1 MPAQD
6 GKSFGE
12 KKLFY
17 GWIVVLA
24 SFLSMLVVGL
34 IYSYGVFVKPLTQEF
49 GWSRASISLA
59 FSISILLST
68 MSLPLGRMS
77 DLYGV
82 RKVVA
87 IGAVLTGGGLL
98 LSSQISSLVEF
109 CICIGI
115 AGFGISALYVPPV
128 SAIARWFEKGK
139 GMATGFA
146 VSALSGGMALFPPVI
161 GILIE
166 SFGWRTTF
174 LILGIVVFLILS
186 ISSFL
191 IRHEPKAL
199 GLAPHGADEAVKNEI
214 RVEFDLRTAARK
226 KPFWYIYLVMVFTHI
241 SLFLV
246 TVHVVPHAI
255 GLGIDE
261 ITASTALTLLGICSM
276 LARIL
281 GGVAS
286 DKLGTANLF
295 TLFLAIQSISTLL
308 LFKSVD
314 IWTIYAAMSLMG
326 IGFGGWIAIYPI
338 LVRGFFGTKYLGSI
352 LGTFD
357 SGVGLGGLIGPY
369 LGGLI
374 FDNIRNYDL
383 AFLLSGTICAL
394 AVVASALLRKNKAKK
409 FSAP

>member
-1 MPAQD
+1 MPTW
-6 GKSFGE
+6 GRKSLGE
-12 KKLFY
+12 RKLFY

-59 FSISILLST
+59 FSISIFLST

-146 VSALSGGMALFPPVI
+146 VSALSGGMALFPPII
-161 GILIE
+161 GTLIE
-166 SFGWRTTF
+166 KFGWRSTF
-174 LILGIVVFLILS
+174 LVLGILVFLLLS

-191 IRHEPKAL
+191 IRHDPGTL
-199 GLAPHGADEAVKNEI
+199 GLVPYGANKILKNEAM
-214 RVEFDLRTAARK
+214 VECDLKTAARK

-295 TLFLAIQSISTLL
+295 TLFLAVQSISTFL
-308 LFKSVD
+308 LFKSRD
-314 IWTIYAAMSLMG
+314 IWTIYLAMSLMG
-326 IGFGGWIAIYPI
+326 IGFGGWIAIYPL
-338 LVRGFFGTKYLGSI
+338 LVRSFFGTKYIGSI

-383 AFLLSGTICAL
+383 AFLLSGSICSL
-394 AVVASALLRKNKAKK
+394 AVVTSILLKKRKSKILTL
-409 FSAP
+409 

>member
-1 MPAQD
+1 MPTLD
-6 GKSFGE
+6 RKPLTE

-34 IYSYGVFVKPLTQEF
+34 IYSYGVFIKPLTQEF

-77 DLYGV
+77 DIYGV
-82 RKVVA
+82 RKVIM
-87 IGAVLTGGGLL
+87 IGAVLTSGGLL
-98 LSSQISSLVEF
+98 LSSQISSLVEL
-109 CICIGI
+109 CIWIGI
-115 AGFGISALYVPPV
+115 TGFGISALYVPPV

-166 SFGWRTTF
+166 NFGWRTTF
-174 LILGIVVFLILS
+174 LILGAIVFLLLS
-186 ISSFL
+186 VSSFL
-191 IRHEPKAL
+191 IRHEPKTL
-199 GLAPHGADEAVKNEI
+199 GLIPYGADRTENKI
-214 RVEFDLRTAARK
+214 IVEYNLRTATRK

-255 GLGIDE
+255 GIGINE
-261 ITASTALTLLGICSM
+261 ITASTSLTLLGICSM

-281 GGVAS
+281 GGAAS
-286 DKLGTANLF
+286 DRLGTTNLF
-295 TLFLAIQSISTLL
+295 AIFLSLQSLSTFL
-308 LFKSVD
+308 LFKSGD
-314 IWTIYAAMSLMG
+314 IWTIYLAITLM
-326 IGFGGWIAIYPI
+326 
-338 LVRGFFGTKYLGSI
+338 
-352 LGTFD
+352 
-357 SGVGLGGLIGPY
+357 
-369 LGGLI
+369 
-374 FDNIRNYDL
+374 
-383 AFLLSGTICAL
+383 
-394 AVVASALLRKNKAKK
+394 
-409 FSAP
+409 

>member
-1 MPAQD
+1 MVARSR
-6 GKSFGE
+6 KTFGE

-68 MSLPLGRMS
+68 MSLPLGRIS

-87 IGAVLTGGGLL
+87 IGAVLTGSGLL

-115 AGFGISALYVPPV
+115 AGFGMSALYVPPV

-146 VSALSGGMALFPPVI
+146 VSALSGGMALFPPII

-166 SFGWRTTF
+166 SFGWRSTF
-174 LILGIVVFLILS
+174 LILGIIIFLLLS
-186 ISSFL
+186 ISGFL
-191 IRHEPKAL
+191 IRHEPKTL
-199 GLAPHGADEAVKNEI
+199 GLAPYGEHNTVKNET
-214 RVEFDLRTAARK
+214 RVEYGLRSAMGK
-226 KPFWYIYLVMVFTHI
+226 KPFWYIYLVMLFTHI

-246 TVHVVPHAI
+246 TVHIVPHAI

-261 ITASTALTLLGICSM
+261 IKASTALTLLGICSM

-281 GGVAS
+281 GGMAS

-295 TLFLAIQSISTLL
+295 TIFLALQSISTFLL
-308 LFKSVD
+308 LKSGD
-314 IWTIYAAMSLMG
+314 IWTIYSAMSLMG
-326 IGFGGWIAIYPI
+326 VGFGGWIAIYPL
-338 LVRGFFGTKYLGSI
+338 LVRSFFGTKYLGSL
-352 LGTFD
+352 LGAFD

-374 FDNIRNYDL
+374 FDNIRNYEL
-383 AFLLSGTICAL
+383 AFLLSGVICTL
-394 AVVASALLRKNKAKK
+394 AVVSSALLRRKRK
-409 FSAP
+409 

>member
-1 MPAQD
+1 MPT
-6 GKSFGE
+6 KYEKTIGE

-59 FSISILLST
+59 FSISIFLST

-87 IGAVLTGGGLL
+87 IGAFLTGGGLL
-98 LSSQISSLVEF
+98 LSSQVTSLVEF
-109 CICIGI
+109 CIYIGI

-161 GILIE
+161 GMLIE
-166 SFGWRTTF
+166 IFGWRTTF
-174 LILGIVVFLILS
+174 LILGILVLLLLS

-191 IRHEPKAL
+191 IRHEPKTL
-199 GLAPHGADEAVKNEI
+199 GLTPYGGDIAAKNE
-214 RVEFDLRTAARK
+214 RPVECDLKSAMGK

-255 GLGIDE
+255 GLGINE

-276 LARIL
+276 LARII
-281 GGVAS
+281 GGAAS
-286 DKLGTANLF
+286 DKLSTTNLF
-295 TLFLAIQSISTLL
+295 TIFIALQSIATFL
-308 LFKSVD
+308 LFRSGD
-314 IWTIYAAMSLMG
+314 IWIIYLAMVLMG

-338 LVRGFFGTKYLGSI
+338 IVRGFFGTKHIGSI

-374 FDNIRNYDL
+374 FDSVKNYDL
-383 AFLLSGTICAL
+383 AFLLGGTICAL
-394 AVVASALLRKNKAKK
+394 AVVFSALLRKEKI
-409 FSAP
+409 